1 MTSQKQALKNAL
13 ATIDSEMVKKSLI
26 SQWLEDIN
34 WHSENGLFIERNIDK
49 EDERELDILQEV
61 DYVLNPGAYSQRFIS
76 EFLKSP
82 EAENIIEAK
91 RQAEEQGTQG
101 IIYNGKY
108 LSENLILDYR
118 QAKKLYSSFSAL
130 FGWGLDMDDWK
141 ATKGEDFVAELEDL
155 LNENE

>member
-13 ATIDSEMVKKSLI
+13 ATIDSSVVKKSLI

-34 WHSENGLFIERNIDK
+34 WHYENGLFCERNINESEEK
-49 EDERELDILQEV
+49 ELNVLQEV
-61 DYVLNPGAYSQRFIS
+61 DYVLNPGNYCQRFIS
-76 EFLKSP
+76 EFRHSS
-82 EAENIIEAK
+82 EARRIVDAK
-91 RQAEEQGTQG
+91 QRAEEEGTQG
-101 IIYNGKY
+101 LIYNGKY

-130 FGWGLDMDDWK
+130 FGWGLDKDDWK